1 MPKCYLKNV
10 KILGQTK
17 GEANMKKGIKKAIST
32 IAILTM
38 TFQIGMPMV
47 PGLQTTVLA
56 TDTTNSVEEVQENTQ
71 PTADKAGT
79 IALSESADATPTEE
93 ISRNYEIK
101 EEETWD
107 VSANGDGSIIAKWTR
122 KDKTLTISGTGEM
135 KDWTSDSKEDWHD
148 TQYTNAIENV
158 IIEEELTNIGS
169 YAFSRCSSL
178 KNINMPKGII
188 YIGPFAFYHCSS
200 IKSIEIPETVRTINQ
215 STFNG
220 CSSLEN
226 IMIPQSI
233 TSIEREA
240 FAGCSK
246 LKNVIIP
253 EAVKEIG
260 EQAFF
265 RMRKPKQYNNSRKS
279 KKYRE
284 LCIIWV

>member
-1 MPKCYLKNV
+1 
-10 KILGQTK
+10 
-17 GEANMKKGIKKAIST
+17 MKKGIKKAIST

-188 YIGPFAFYHCSS
+188 YIGSFAFYHCSS

-265 RMRKPKQYNNSRKS
+265 RMRKAKQYNNSRKS

>member
-1 MPKCYLKNV
+1 MKNR
-10 KILGQTK
+10 
-17 GEANMKKGIKKAIST
+17 IKKAIST

-38 TFQIGMPMV
+38 TFQIGMPV
-47 PGLQTTVLA
+47 IPGLQTTVLA
-56 TDTTNSVEEVQENTQ
+56 TDTTNSVEENLEGNIQ

-79 IALSESADATPTEE
+79 TELSESADTTPTEE

-107 VSANGDGSIIAKWTR
+107 VSKNGDGSVIAKWTLENR
-122 KDKTLTISGTGEM
+122 TLTITGTGEM
-135 KDWTSDSKEDWHD
+135 KNWTSDSKEDWHD
-148 TQYTNAIENV
+148 TQYTNVIENV

-169 YAFSRCSSL
+169 YAFSSCSSL

-233 TSIEREA
+233 TTIEREA

-265 RMRKPKQYNNSRKS
+265 RMRKPKQYNNSRKI
-279 KKYRE
+279 KKYRK

>member
-1 MPKCYLKNV
+1 M
-10 KILGQTK
+10 K

-38 TFQIGMPMV
+38 TFQIGMPV
-47 PGLQTTVLA
+47 IPGLQTTVLA
-56 TDTTNSVEEVQENTQ
+56 TDTTNSVEENLEGNIQ
-71 PTADKAGT
+71 PTDDKAGT
-79 IALSESADATPTEE
+79 TELSESADTTPTEE

-107 VSANGDGSIIAKWTR
+107 VSKNGDGSVIAKWTLENR
-122 KDKTLTISGTGEM
+122 TLTITGTGEM
-135 KDWTSDSKEDWHD
+135 KNWTSDSKEDWHD
-148 TQYTNAIENV
+148 TQYTNVIENV

-169 YAFSRCSSL
+169 YAFSSCSSL

-215 STFNG
+215 ATFNR
-220 CSSLEN
+220 CTRLEN
-226 IMIPQSI
+226 IRIPQSI

-265 RMRKPKQYNNSRKS
+265 RMRKPKQYNNSRKI
-279 KKYRE
+279 KKYRK